1 MLTQLMLVQYTLLT
15 NAHSWMLPTH
25 MALMACIYLMHL
37 TVSNTPFMANFQ
49 AFQLPHI
56 AFAQ

>member
-1 MLTQLMLVQYTLLT
+1 MLTQLMLV
-15 NAHSWMLPTH
+15 HSWMLPTH

>member
-1 MLTQLMLVQYTLLT
+1 MLTQLMLV
-15 NAHSWMLPTH
+15 HSWMLPTH
-25 MALMACIYLMHL
+25 MALMACIHLVHL
-37 TVSNTPFMANFQ
+37 TVSNTPFMANVQ